1 MVTSA
6 GILMVTALLPAVI
19 VTGPGVA
26 MGGSGVSNVPEN
38 GICELGE
45 FCEFSQDN
53 FQGQVYDWAACEDAR
68 RYRGLTFINSTR
80 RLDDNV
86 ESIRN
91 LSGYVYAIYDVSR
104 YRGESME
111 IFSGAPS
118 VSDVDDLGL
127 LEEEV
132 SSHQCIGS

>member
-1 MVTSA
+1 MVTSP
-6 GILMVTALLPAVI
+6 GILMVTVLLSSVI

-26 MGGSGVSNVPEN
+26 MGSGVSNVPEN
-38 GICELGE
+38 GICESGE